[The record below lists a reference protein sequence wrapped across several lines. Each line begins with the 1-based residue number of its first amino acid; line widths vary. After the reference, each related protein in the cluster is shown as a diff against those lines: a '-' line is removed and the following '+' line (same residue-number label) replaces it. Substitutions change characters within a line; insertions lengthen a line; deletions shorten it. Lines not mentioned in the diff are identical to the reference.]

1 VKTFLE
7 FSGWIELDE
16 KTQMCYYGNGDPK
29 RITLKEWQ
37 QLSRQEQSN
46 YWIEQEDFDVLY
58 RYGVDSDFFD
68 WRLVLGEKYD
78 EEAV

>member
-16 KTQMCYYGNGDPK
+16 KTQMCYIGNGDPK

-37 QLSRQEQSN
+37 QLPKQEQCN
-46 YWIEQEDFDVLY
+46 YITDEGFDILY
-58 RYGVDSDFFD
+58 RDSVDSDFID
-68 WRLVLGEKYD
+68 WRLVSENEN
-78 EEAV
+78 EEV